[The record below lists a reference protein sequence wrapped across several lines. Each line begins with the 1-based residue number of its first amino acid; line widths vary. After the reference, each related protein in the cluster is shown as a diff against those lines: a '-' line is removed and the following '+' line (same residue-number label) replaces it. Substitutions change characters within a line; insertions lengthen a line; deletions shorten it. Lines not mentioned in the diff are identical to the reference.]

1 MIGYF
6 FSASNS
12 HSVTQT
18 FQGTGLQSADRVDLS
33 FGIPENL
40 LSGDNTINWNV
51 FINNTQVG
59 TWSWGSANG
68 EGQANLSFSFGD
80 IIGEGNYIIAMQVA
94 SDVAPG
100 GGSIA
105 LGLNGLMTLYG
116 DSGSTTTPV
125 PEPASILLFG
135 IGLVGVA
142 TIKKRLLRNNWLSLA
157 ESNYCNLFG

>member
-18 FQGTGLQSADRVDLS
+18 FQSTGLQYADMVDLS
-33 FGIPENL
+33 FDVLDNSLNGN
-40 LSGDNTINWNV
+40 NTINWNV
-51 FINNTQVG
+51 LINNTQVG
-59 TWSWGSANG
+59 IWSWGGANG
-68 EGQANLSFSFGD
+68 EGQANLSFSFVD

-94 SDVAPG
+94 SDVVPG

-105 LGLNGLMTLYG
+105 LGLDGRMTLYG
-116 DSGSTTTPV
+116 DSGSAAPV
-125 PEPASILLFG
+125 PEPASVLLLG

-142 TIKKRLLRNNWLSLA
+142 TIKKRLSRNK
-157 ESNYCNLFG
+157 